1 MMAHPKRFELLT
13 SGLRPA
19 LCPVEL
25 RMQMLVPKEGLEP
38 PANYF

>member
-13 SGLRPA
+13 FVFSRA
-19 LCPVEL
+19 IYPVEL